1 MPEKELQANLMLAD
15 ALGAKDRPVLPDI
28 NTGNRSEMV
37 AWADILSMIGHKN
50 SRLYDLLARDAVP
63 RSSGSRNSGRTLLIE
78 LERERSRIARE
89 LHAGAGQPLAGMKLN
104 LEMLDDCAA
113 VLPQAGREALARL
126 QTLAEQAL
134 EQVRAVSHNLHP
146 PDWQGL
152 TTGDALRNLVQSSG
166 LMGRLEVELDIRP
179 LPAEPSHTV
188 KIALYRCAQ
197 ECISNVARHSGA
209 TRFSLCLMA
218 NGPTVELRLEDNGR
232 GFPLEPSSSV
242 NSSSGIGLL
251 AIREHTSAL
260 GGVCDISSAGSGVRI
275 RVQLP
280 LAGE

>member
-1 MPEKELQANLMLAD
+1 MA
-15 ALGAKDRPVLPDI
+15 
-28 NTGNRSEMV
+28 
-37 AWADILSMIGHKN
+37 AWADILSKIGQKN
-50 SRLYDLLARDAVP
+50 SRLHDLLKRDSLSRGA
-63 RSSGSRNSGRTLLIE
+63 GSHNTGRTIVRE

-89 LHAGAGQPLAGMKLN
+89 LHAGAGQPLAGIKLN
-104 LEMLDDCAA
+104 LEMLDDCSAA
-113 VLPQAGREALARL
+113 LPQAGREALARL

-152 TTGDALRNLVQSSG
+152 TIGDALRGLIQSSG
-166 LMGRLEVELDIRP
+166 LASRIKVEVDIRP
-179 LPAEPSHTV
+179 LTAEPSHIV

-209 TRFSLCLMA
+209 TRFTLALMA
-218 NGPTVELRLEDNGR
+218 LPTASDGAMIELRLEDNGH
-232 GFPLEPSSSV
+232 GFPIESSST
-242 NSSSGIGLL
+242 SKGIGLL
-251 AIREHTSAL
+251 AIREHTRAL
-260 GGVCDISSAGSGVRI
+260 GGTCDISSGGDGVRI

>member
-1 MPEKELQANLMLAD
+1 MLAD
-15 ALGAKDRPVLPDI
+15 AIGDKGRPVPPCI
-28 NTGNRSEMV
+28 NPGNRSEMV

-50 SRLYDLLARDAVP
+50 SRLYELLARDAVP
-63 RSSGSRNSGRTLLIE
+63 RSSESRNSGRAILRE

-89 LHAGAGQPLAGMKLN
+89 LHAGAGQPLAGIKLN

-152 TTGDALRNLVQSSG
+152 TTGDALQYLIHSSG
-166 LMGRLEVELDIRP
+166 LMDLLDVEIDIRP
-179 LPAEPSHTV
+179 LHLEPSHAV
-188 KIALYRCAQ
+188 KIAIYRCAQ
-197 ECISNVARHSGA
+197 ECISNVTRHSGA
-209 TRFSLCLMA
+209 TRFSLSLQALGSM
-218 NGPTVELRLEDNGR
+218 VELRLEDNGH
-232 GFPLEPSSSV
+232 GFPQDDSAGK
-242 NSSSGIGLL
+242 GIGLV
-251 AIREHTSAL
+251 AMREHAMEL
-260 GGVCDISSAGSGVRI
+260 GGVCDISSDGDGVRI

-280 LAGE
+280 FAAD

>member
-1 MPEKELQANLMLAD
+1 ML
-15 ALGAKDRPVLPDI
+15 
-28 NTGNRSEMV
+28 TEMA

-63 RSSGSRNSGRTLLIE
+63 RGAGTRSSGRAIVRE

-89 LHAGAGQPLAGMKLN
+89 LHAGAGQPLAGIKLN

-113 VLPQAGREALARL
+113 ALPQAGREALARL

-134 EQVRAVSHNLHP
+134 QQVRAVSHNLHP

-152 TTGDALRNLVQSSG
+152 TTGDALRRLVQSSG
-166 LMGRLEVELDIRP
+166 LTGRLEVEMDIRP
-179 LPAEPSHTV
+179 LAEEPSHTV
-188 KIALYRCAQ
+188 KIATYRCAQ

-209 TRFSLCLMA
+209 TRFSLSLMA
-218 NGPTVELRLEDNGR
+218 NGPILELRIEDNGR
-232 GFPLEPSSSV
+232 GLPADS
-242 NSSSGIGLL
+242 SSSGIGLQ
-251 AIREHTSAL
+251 AIREHTGAL
-260 GGVCDISSAGSGVRI
+260 GGTCDISSGSDGVRI
-275 RVQLP
+275 FVQLP

>member
-1 MPEKELQANLMLAD
+1 
-15 ALGAKDRPVLPDI
+15 
-28 NTGNRSEMV
+28 
-37 AWADILSMIGHKN
+37 
-50 SRLYDLLARDAVP
+50 VP
-63 RSSGSRNSGRTLLIE
+63 GSSGPRNSGRAIVRE

-89 LHAGAGQPLAGMKLN
+89 LHAGAGQPLAGIKLN
-104 LEMLDDCAA
+104 LDMLDDCAA
-113 VLPQAGREALARL
+113 ALPQAGREALERL

-152 TTGDALRNLVQSSG
+152 TTGDALRYLVQSSG

-179 LPAEPSHTV
+179 LPEEPSHAV
-188 KIALYRCAQ
+188 KIAIYRCAQ

-209 TRFSLCLMA
+209 TRFSLSLMA
-218 NGPTVELRLEDNGR
+218 SGPMVELRLEDNGR
-232 GFPLEPSSSV
+232 GLPIESSS
-242 NSSSGIGLL
+242 NTGGGSKGIGLQ
-251 AIREHTSAL
+251 AIREHTRAL
-260 GGVCDISSAGSGVRI
+260 GGTCDISSGGDGVRI

>member
-1 MPEKELQANLMLAD
+1 MLPGALRDRDRGRPGPPFVDPRAN
-15 ALGAKDRPVLPDI
+15 G
-28 NTGNRSEMV
+28 GHSGEMA
-37 AWADILSMIGHKN
+37 AWADILSMIGQKN
-50 SRLYDLLARDAVP
+50 SRLYDLLARDSVP
-63 RSSGSRNSGRTLLIE
+63 GSSGPRNSGRAIVRE

-89 LHAGAGQPLAGMKLN
+89 LHAGAGQPLAGIKLN
-104 LEMLDDCAA
+104 LDMLDDCAA
-113 VLPQAGREALARL
+113 ALPQAGREALERL

-152 TTGDALRNLVQSSG
+152 TTGDALRYLVQSSG

-179 LPAEPSHTV
+179 LPEEPSHTV
-188 KIALYRCAQ
+188 KIAIYRCAQ

-209 TRFSLCLMA
+209 TRFSLSLMA
-218 NGPTVELRLEDNGR
+218 SGPMVELRLEDNGR
-232 GFPLEPSSSV
+232 GLPIEPSSNTGGGSK
-242 NSSSGIGLL
+242 GIGLQ

-260 GGVCDISSAGSGVRI
+260 GGTCDISSGGDGVRI